1 MSLKTYQKK
10 IDTVTQKQGGYW
22 HPLSI
27 FARLTEEVG
36 ELARLLNHLYGDK
49 TKKQTEARQ
58 ELDEEIAD
66 AMYALIC
73 LANRENIDLDSAM
86 QKVIVKAQTR
96 DKNRFNTKNAS

>member
-10 IDTVTQKQGGYW
+10 IDMVTQEQGGYW

-27 FARLTEEVG
+27 FARLSEEVG

-49 TKKQTEARQ
+49 PKKQTEARQ

-73 LANRENIDLDSAM
+73 LANREKIDLDSAM
-86 QKVIVKAQTR
+86 HKVIVKAETR
-96 DKNRFNTKNAS
+96 DKDRFTKKIDK